1 MGTSS
6 RIEPGVGTQSL
17 WVAPNGAS
25 VPFPLIVVLSHVD
38 SASGQETWRF
48 EATAEL
54 VDGQPKVTRY
64 DLKNIKGF
72 NPVFME
78 KMFRWGTPLHIV
90 TSHLPD
96 LISDGVDIW
105 EAEIPVDARSNA
117 DPITGQLHDDFLLHI
132 VGEYERIGRNYAQ
145 ELAALYGVAPRT
157 VVSWMEKARK
167 RGLAAPANRGR
178 ITRRSSASNPAT
190 ST

>member
-6 RIEPGVGTQSL
+6 RIEPGVGVQSV

-25 VPFPLIVVLSHVD
+25 VPLPLIVVLSHVD

-48 EATAEL
+48 EATVEL
-54 VDGQPKVTRY
+54 LDGKPQVTRY
-64 DLKNIKGF
+64 DLKNIEGF

-78 KMFRWGTPLHIV
+78 KMFRWGTPLLIV

-105 EAEIPVDARSNA
+105 EAEIPFDARSNA
-117 DPITGQLHDDFLLHI
+117 DPETGRLHDDFLMHI
-132 VGEYERIGRNYAQ
+132 VEDYERIGSGYAK
-145 ELAALYGVAPRT
+145 ELSALYGVAPRT

-167 RGLAAPANRGR
+167 RGLAAPATQGR
-178 ITRRSSASNPAT
+178 ITRRSSGSTPPT
-190 ST
+190 SS